1 MSDDPRLSRL
11 FTYTVFHLGMYIPLG
26 AVLLTI
32 FGSEYLSEQ
41 LGIKPGSP
49 LVRFIFA
56 ALFVAKVAGAVVA
69 TACIEHKK
77 FDEVWKTD
85 WRLRGCADDRTLV
98 GQAGARGVLDGHHCV
113 RALDAK
119 VISWR
124 AAGLLRDQHLSAS

>member
-1 MSDDPRLSRL
+1 MNDDPRLSRL

-56 ALFVAKVAGAVVA
+56 ALFVAGVAGAVVA

-77 FDEVWKTD
+77 FDEVWKK
-85 WRLRGCADDRTLV
+85 RI
-98 GQAGARGVLDGHHCV
+98 GAYGVVPMTG
-113 RALDAK
+113 RWWAK
-119 VISWR
+119 LEH
-124 AAGLLRDQHLSAS
+124 AAFWMATIAFGLLMLR